1 MSSLSSAGSR
11 SRNLPSRRACLT
23 SSKPIF
29 FSIGVCFRNDFAG
42 GDDHTALGALELL
55 GPVECFGGDDLLGH
69 GVQVGNPGGNGALFD
84 GNQVLHVG
92 AIRQS
97 LISAVI
103 TIELVILDAHFSSS
117 FGTSTRELASR

>member
-29 FSIGVCFRNDFAG
+29 FSIGVCFRNDFA
-42 GDDHTALGALELL
+42 
-55 GPVECFGGDDLLGH
+55 GGDDLLGH